1 MRYLVLGAG
10 ALGGYFG
17 GMLIKGGAD
26 VTFLVRPKRAAQ
38 LQREGLV
45 VKTQDGGELRTPV
58 KTVQQGQLDGP
69 FDAIL
74 LSCKAY
80 DLDGAMDAIA
90 PAMTERTVIVPVLN
104 GVRHIDRLTERFGRG
119 RVLGGLTIIN
129 AALMPD
135 GTIQQSQMR
144 INITMIGELDGQ
156 SLRGGHDGD
165 DLAARTGQ
173 LFDNGELRRVVHAHR
188 QHLAGD
194 GDRQHRVAARVVAV
208 DEPGQRAIDRHPIE
222 HDVRDAEL
230 RRQRLP
236 HRGIVDIAKLDDDLA
251 ERTACLLVNGQR
263 MFELLAR
270 DGAAANEDLAK
281 TRPLAEGIE
290 YCLEL
295 ARRDDSLVDEDLPE
309 RDALVLPFLPGE
321 GRLQL
326 CGGDE
331 TLLNQQ
337 FPEANFSEHHATALA
352 LCALANPA
360 FVGRSGR
367 RAGGADATCSFR
379 GNKSSAPDG
388 PWYYTD

>member
-90 PAMTERTVIVPVLN
+90 PAMTERAVIVPLLN
-104 GVRHIDRLTERFGRG
+104 GVRHIDSLTERFGRG

-144 INITMIGELDGQ
+144 INITMIGELDGKLSDRCTAIKTALEAGGISVQ
-156 SLRGGHDGD
+156 VVDNIHHMMWEKFLGFACNATVASLTRSRAGVI
-165 DLAARTGQ
+165 ART
-173 LFDNGELRRVVHAHR
+173 
-188 QHLAGD
+188 
-194 GDRQHRVAARVVAV
+194 
-208 DEPGQRAIDRHPIE
+208 
-222 HDVRDAEL
+222 
-230 RRQRLP
+230 
-236 HRGIVDIAKLDDDLA
+236 
-251 ERTACLLVNGQR
+251 
-263 MFELLAR
+263 M
-270 DGAAANEDLAK
+270 DGAPDL
-281 TRPLAEGIE
+281 
-290 YCLEL
+290 
-295 ARRDDSLVDEDLPE
+295 
-309 RDALVLPFLPGE
+309 F
-321 GRLQL
+321 
-326 CGGDE
+326 
-331 TLLNQQ
+331 
-337 FPEANFSEHHATALA
+337 
-352 LCALANPA
+352 
-360 FVGRSGR
+360 
-367 RAGGADATCSFR
+367 ADNAQ
-379 GNKSSAPDG
+379 
-388 PWYYTD
+388 